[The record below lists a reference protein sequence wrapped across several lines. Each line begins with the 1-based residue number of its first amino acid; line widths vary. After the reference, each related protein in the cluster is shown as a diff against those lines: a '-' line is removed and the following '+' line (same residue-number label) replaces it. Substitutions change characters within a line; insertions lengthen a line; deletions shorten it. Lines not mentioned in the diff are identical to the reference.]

1 MANLS
6 GGKRVV
12 VLGASTKPDR
22 YAFKAMKL
30 LGECGH
36 QAVPVNPACDE
47 VLGEECYPSI
57 AKVPEPID
65 TITIYLRKSRSD
77 PLIKD
82 IVETGPK
89 RIIMNPGAENEDLAR
104 SARAHG
110 IEVVEGCT
118 LVMLRSGTF

>member
-12 VLGASTKPDR
+12 VLGASTKSDR
-22 YAFKAMKL
+22 YAFKAMEL
-30 LGECGH
+30 LREFGH

-47 VLGEECYPSI
+47 VLGEKCYRSV
-57 AKVPEPID
+57 AEVPEPID
-65 TITIYLRKSRSD
+65 TITIYLRQSRSD

-82 IVETGPK
+82 IVETGAK

-104 SARAHG
+104 SAREHG
-110 IEVVEGCT
+110 IEI
-118 LVMLRSGTF
+118 